1 MTNVLCDR
9 HHAGLYRSMQLLCKR
24 LGWNLYTPIGREWA
38 TEGYW
43 QFGFRAYGDDRLAKQ
58 YLEGGEW
65 AVWEQ
70 TASLYDLGNPE
81 PTSRTTTRFWATQD
95 SEFPDEMIYG
105 VGLTAARSMK
115 WSHIIATVDDNQH
128 GFARFAQEVGAQ
140 YVYQVGNTNQYVDWR
155 LDPLALVSSEVPI
168 LGRGIRYHQEMD
180 DTRFRQPYL
189 ADPTRV
195 SSFVNCFPQIRRDH
209 PYIGEA
215 WDHARGLL
223 PRWTFNEYGIDGADG
238 ILKPLSLLADTMALS
253 GWVWMDKPTGDGFGH
268 VIHQAAAIGR
278 PIIGHA
284 SHYRGKMAEVFW
296 TPETSIDLDTVS
308 VQDAAR
314 MMSTVAQIPER
325 FAEMCHA
332 IRAIFDTIDYDA
344 EAEAIRDFLAQG
356 AVRELAVA

>member
-43 QFGFRAYGDDRLAKQ
+43 QFGFHAYGDDRLAVQ
-58 YLEGGEW
+58 YLEPHEGIWSWYGN
-65 AVWEQ
+65 AADDVWV
-70 TASLYDLGNPE
+70 TY
-81 PTSRTTTRFWATQD
+81 D
-95 SEFPDEMIYG
+95 SEFPDVPIMG
-105 VGLTAARSMK
+105 VRLWAAKAMAF
-115 WSHIIATVDDNQH
+115 SHIIATVDDNQH

-140 YVYQVGNTNQYVDWR
+140 YVVQVGNTGQYVDWR

-189 ADPTRV
+189 ATPTRV

-209 PYIGEA
+209 QYIGEA

-268 VIHQAAAIGR
+268 VIHMAAAVGR

-284 SHYRGKMAEVFW
+284 SHYRGKMAEMFW

-314 MMSTVAQIPER
+314 MMSTVAQVPER